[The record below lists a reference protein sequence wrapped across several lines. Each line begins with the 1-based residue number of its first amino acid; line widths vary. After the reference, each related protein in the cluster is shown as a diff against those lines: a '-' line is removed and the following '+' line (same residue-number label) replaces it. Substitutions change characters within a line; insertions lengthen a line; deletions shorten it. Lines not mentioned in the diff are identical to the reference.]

1 MITVYTPV
9 LNGKKYIREAI
20 DSVLN
25 QSYSD
30 FEFIIVN
37 DGSTDKTG
45 EIVQSIQ
52 DDRIRYIELP
62 ENKGNCYAANVALKE
77 AKGTYAVR
85 LDADDIML
93 PNRLD
98 SQLKFMD
105 AHPDLV
111 ASGGGLQIL
120 NGEQL
125 TEQQWQYMLDDKKI
139 RPQFLFKSGVMQPT
153 SIVRLSSIREHDVYY
168 DESNAH
174 SYAED
179 FDFFYRLSKHG
190 KLGNIDDVLI
200 YYRRH
205 EGNITKKLKDKAA
218 QLKQGNFERVLIDM
232 GFAQSEINMEM
243 HLALTGY
250 LPESVSSDF
259 VHRIFDWIESLKAKN
274 KETEFFHQP
283 ALNATLDEKINQLFF
298 PLSNHGK
305 IVVNAYKKR
314 RPLNAVQK
322 RFWVMSR
329 VNRFLGRREWLMVN
343 G

>member
-1 MITVYTPV
+1 MVTVYIPV
-9 LNGKKYIREAI
+9 FNGELYIKQAI
-20 DSVLN
+20 QSVLN
-25 QSYSD
+25 QSFSD
-30 FEFIIVN
+30 FELLIID

-52 DDRIRYIELP
+52 DDRVRYIELS
-62 ENKGNCYAANVALKE
+62 ENKGNCYAANIALKE
-77 AKGTYAVR
+77 AKGKYIAR
-85 LDADDIML
+85 LDADDLML
-93 PNRLD
+93 KNRLK
-98 SQLKFMD
+98 SQVSFMD
-105 AHPDLV
+105 ANPDVVL
-111 ASGGGLQIL
+111 SGGSVRLMSNEEKTGNIWSYKAVH
-120 NGEQL
+120 EDI
-125 TEQQWQYMLDDKKI
+125 M
-139 RPQFLFKSGVMQPT
+139 PSFLFKCGVLQGC
-153 SIVRLSSIREHDVYY
+153 SILRREGVQENQIYY

-314 RPLNAVQK
+314 RSLNAVQK
-322 RFWVMSR
+322 RYWVMSR
-329 VNRFLGRREWLMVN
+329 VNRFLGR
-343 G
+343 